1 MILGC
6 KQLGSCSSLSLC
18 LGGSGASSAGTT
30 GNLQDMQTQHP
41 PLMHYSVIAVLAHS
55 GSIYV
60 MEITFIITDNKLWV
74 SRTLSSQNPHP
85 LISIPPP
92 PS

>member
-30 GNLQDMQTQHP
+30 WNLQDMQTQHP
-41 PLMHYSVIAVLAHS
+41 PLMHYSVITVLAHS

-60 MEITFIITDNKLWV
+60 M
-74 SRTLSSQNPHP
+74 
-85 LISIPPP
+85 
-92 PS
+92 